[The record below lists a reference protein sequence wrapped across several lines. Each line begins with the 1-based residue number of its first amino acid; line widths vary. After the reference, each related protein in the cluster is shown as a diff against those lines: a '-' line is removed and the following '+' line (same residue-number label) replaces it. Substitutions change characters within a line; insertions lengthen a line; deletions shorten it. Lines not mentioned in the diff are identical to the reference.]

1 MAVYESDLIEI
12 DGDAPNELEFKEEDG
27 YAELVFKSC
36 WYLMALVVFIVA
48 GSIILMGIEGH
59 YFMFENLNKFEQRE
73 HFEQR
78 LSQVRFMTLTFYQHA
93 LLDLNFRLTGT
104 EGVRESRWHDLK
116 PRIMLS
122 QFSVY
127 PPNICIPRQQV
138 TSSVETTS

>member
-1 MAVYESDLIEI
+1 MAADEFDQIEI

-36 WYLMALVVFIVA
+36 WYLVALVVFIVA

-78 LSQVRFMTLTFYQHA
+78 LSQVRFMTLNFYQHVTRRYS
-93 LLDLNFRLTGT
+93 RLTGAK
-104 EGVRESRWHDLK
+104 REPMARPKTQDHVK
-116 PRIMLS
+116 PTCCL
-122 QFSVY
+122 
-127 PPNICIPRQQV
+127 PTKHLHP
-138 TSSVETTS
+138 